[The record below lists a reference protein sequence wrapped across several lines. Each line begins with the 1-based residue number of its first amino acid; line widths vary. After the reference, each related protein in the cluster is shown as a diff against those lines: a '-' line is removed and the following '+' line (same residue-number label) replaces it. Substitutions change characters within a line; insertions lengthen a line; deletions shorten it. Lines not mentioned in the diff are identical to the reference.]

1 MAGEALSAHEESKLK
16 MRKAMADVTLVDE
29 VSDCYKKQLQ
39 NSYTILLLHALL

>member
-29 VSDCYKKQLQ
+29 VIITVIKRQLQ
-39 NSYTILLLHALL
+39 NS